1 MKRDIH
7 CTLFLGDQIY
17 NKINDLWI
25 SLRLKRKKKK
35 EKEVVTCLCMNDQP
49 HHPIRHA
56 KCT

>member
-1 MKRDIH
+1 MLKRDIH

-35 EKEVVTCLCMNDQP
+35 EKRKKKRSRNMFVHE
-49 HHPIRHA
+49 
-56 KCT
+56 